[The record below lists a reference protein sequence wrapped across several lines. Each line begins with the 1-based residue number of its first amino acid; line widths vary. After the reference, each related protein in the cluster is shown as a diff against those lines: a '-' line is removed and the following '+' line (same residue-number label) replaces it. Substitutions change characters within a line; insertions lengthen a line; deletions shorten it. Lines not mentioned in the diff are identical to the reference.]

1 MRFETLKDL
10 QNEYEAISI
19 FCDEYELSCRKL
31 DENDIDFELIKDGQI
46 IGFAEVKGR
55 NKTIEE
61 AYPLPIA
68 VRKLVKLMDKKTNPI
83 IIWKCYDGIIY
94 GKLEKL
100 KGQIRVGGRIP
111 RENSVNDI
119 DLMSYFDM
127 SKELIEKKIKKKI
140 VAY

>member
-10 QNEYEAISI
+10 QNEYEAIAI

-31 DENDIDFELIKDGQI
+31 DENDIDFELIKDERI
-46 IGFAEVKGR
+46 IGYAEVKGR
-55 NKTIEE
+55 NKTIQE

-68 VRKLVKLMDKKTNPI
+68 VRKLVKLMDKKINPV

-100 KGQIRVGGRIP
+100 KGEIRIGGRKP
-111 RENSVNDI
+111 REHSFNDI
-119 DLMSYFDM
+119 ELMAYFDR
-127 SKELIEKKIKKKI
+127 STNLNEKKI
-140 VAY
+140 

>member
-10 QNEYEAISI
+10 QNESEAIAI

-31 DENDIDFELIKDGQI
+31 DEHDIDFELIKDERI
-46 IGFAEVKGR
+46 IGYAEVKGR
-55 NKTIEE
+55 NKTIQE

-68 VRKLVKLMDKKTNPI
+68 VRKLVKLMDKKINPV

-100 KGQIRVGGRIP
+100 KGEIRIGGRKP
-111 RENSVNDI
+111 REHSFNDI
-119 DLMSYFDM
+119 ELMAYFDR
-127 SKELIEKKIKKKI
+127 SNNLNEKKI
-140 VAY
+140 

>member
-10 QNEYEAISI
+10 QNESEAIAI

-31 DENDIDFELIKDGQI
+31 DEHDIDFELIKDERI
-46 IGFAEVKGR
+46 IGYAEVKGR
-55 NKTIEE
+55 NKTIQE

-68 VRKLVKLMDKKTNPI
+68 VRKLVKLMDKKINPV

-100 KGQIRVGGRIP
+100 KGEIRIGGRKP
-111 RENSVNDI
+111 REHSYNDI
-119 DLMSYFDM
+119 ELMAYFDR
-127 SKELIEKKIKKKI
+127 SNNLNEKKI
-140 VAY
+140 